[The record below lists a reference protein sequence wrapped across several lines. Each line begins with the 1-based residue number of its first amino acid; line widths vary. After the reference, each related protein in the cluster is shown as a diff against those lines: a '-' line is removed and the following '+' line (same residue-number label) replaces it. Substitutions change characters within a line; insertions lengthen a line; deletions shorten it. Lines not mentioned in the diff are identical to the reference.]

1 MDLKEIQ
8 NVCKDIERKSGKGSI
23 FLTGKETRL
32 EIPRWSTEIE
42 ALDNI
47 IGGGMP
53 KGRIVEIFGP
63 ESSGKTSLIYW
74 LMSLH
79 KLGVYIPIEGTYD
92 EDRAIS
98 LGVKPK
104 QMIVYRAQYGEEAL
118 NAVMK
123 FAKAGV
129 PIIAIDSVP
138 ACQPKED
145 IDKIE
150 KDAGNEARIG
160 GVARLFS
167 KTLPTIV
174 HICEETGTTLIL
186 VNQVRDKM
194 NAMLFGEKTDTPG
207 GRKLKHA
214 CSLRIQVARKAW
226 IEIPNKNPCNSAT
239 TEKIGL
245 IMKCKVVKSKVS
257 NPMGECEIPLFF
269 DRGFVSFDDVQ
280 SIRKEIMAQRAQQ
293 FGKRIPKEFLEEEDD

>member
-194 NAMLFGEKTDTPG
+194 NAMLFGEKEDTPG
-207 GRKLKHA
+207 GRAIKFY
-214 CSLRIQVARKAW
+214 SSVRIKVARRAW
-226 IEIPNKNPCNSAT
+226 IEIPNKNPAVSSDS
-239 TEKIGL
+239 EKVGI
-245 IMKCKVVKSKVS
+245 IMKAKISKSKVS
-257 NPMGECEIPLFF
+257 NPFGEAELPFFF
-269 DRGFVSFDDVQ
+269 DRGFVSYDD
-280 SIRKEIMAQRAQQ
+280 IKPIRAELMKNRKEQYNV
-293 FGKRIPKEFLEEEDD
+293 

>member
-194 NAMLFGEKTDTPG
+194 NAMLFGEKEDTPG
-207 GRKLKHA
+207 GRAIKFY
-214 CSLRIQVARKAW
+214 SSVRIKVARRAW
-226 IEIPNKNPCNSAT
+226 IEIPNKNPAVSSDS
-239 TEKIGL
+239 EKVGI
-245 IMKCKVVKSKVS
+245 IMKAKISKSKVS
-257 NPMGECEIPLFF
+257 NPFGEAELPFFF
-269 DRGFVSFDDVQ
+269 DRGFVSYDDIKP
-280 SIRKEIMAQRAQQ
+280 IRAELMK
-293 FGKRIPKEFLEEEDD
+293 KRKAEFNV

>member
-194 NAMLFGEKTDTPG
+194 NAMLCGEKEDTPG
-207 GRKLKHA
+207 GRAIKFY
-214 CSLRIQVARKAW
+214 SSVRIKVARRAW
-226 IEIPNKNPCNSAT
+226 IEIPNKNPAVSSDS
-239 TEKIGL
+239 EKVGI
-245 IMKCKVVKSKVS
+245 IMKAKISKSKVS
-257 NPMGECEIPLFF
+257 NPFGEAELPFFF
-269 DRGFVSFDDVQ
+269 DRGFVSYDDIKP
-280 SIRKEIMAQRAQQ
+280 IRAELMK
-293 FGKRIPKEFLEEEDD
+293 KRKAEFNV

>member
-53 KGRIVEIFGP
+53 KGRIIEIFGP

-92 EDRAIS
+92 EDRAVS

-194 NAMLFGEKTDTPG
+194 NAMLFGEKEDTPG
-207 GRKLKHA
+207 GRAIKFY
-214 CSLRIQVARKAW
+214 SSVRIKVARRAW
-226 IEIPNKNPCNSAT
+226 IEIPNKNPAVSSDS
-239 TEKIGL
+239 EKVGI
-245 IMKCKVVKSKVS
+245 IMKAKISKSKVS
-257 NPMGECEIPLFF
+257 NPFGEAELPFFF
-269 DRGFVSFDDVQ
+269 DRGFVSYDD
-280 SIRKEIMAQRAQQ
+280 IKPIRNEIMKKRKE
-293 FGKRIPKEFLEEEDD
+293 EFNV

>member
-92 EDRAIS
+92 EDRAVS

-194 NAMLFGEKTDTPG
+194 NAMLFGEKEDTPG
-207 GRKLKHA
+207 GRAIKFY
-214 CSLRIQVARKAW
+214 SSVRIKVARRAW
-226 IEIPNKNPCNSAT
+226 IEIPNKNPAVSSDS
-239 TEKIGL
+239 EKVGI
-245 IMKCKVVKSKVS
+245 IMKAKISKSKVS
-257 NPMGECEIPLFF
+257 NTFGEAELPFFF
-269 DRGFVSFDDVQ
+269 DRGFVSYDD
-280 SIRKEIMAQRAQQ
+280 IKPIRNELMKKRKE
-293 FGKRIPKEFLEEEDD
+293 EFNV

>member
-8 NVCKDIERKSGKGSI
+8 NVCKDLERKPGKGSTL
-23 FLTGKETRL
+23 LTGKETRL

-194 NAMLFGEKTDTPG
+194 NAMLFGEKEDTPG
-207 GRKLKHA
+207 GRAIKFY
-214 CSLRIQVARKAW
+214 SSVRIKVARRAW
-226 IEIPNKNPCNSAT
+226 IEIPNKNPAVSSDS
-239 TEKIGL
+239 EKVGI
-245 IMKCKVVKSKVS
+245 IMKAKISKSKVS
-257 NPMGECEIPLFF
+257 NPFGEAELPFFF
-269 DRGFVSFDDVQ
+269 DRGFVSYDDIKP
-280 SIRKEIMAQRAQQ
+280 IRAEIMK
-293 FGKRIPKEFLEEEDD
+293 KRKAEFNV

>member
-123 FAKAGV
+123 FAKAGI

-194 NAMLFGEKTDTPG
+194 NAMLFGEKEDTPG
-207 GRKLKHA
+207 GRAIKFY
-214 CSLRIQVARKAW
+214 SSVRIKVARRAW
-226 IEIPNKNPCNSAT
+226 IEIPNKNPAVSSDS
-239 TEKIGL
+239 EKVGI
-245 IMKCKVVKSKVS
+245 IMKAKISKSKVS
-257 NPMGECEIPLFF
+257 NPFGEAGLPFFF
-269 DRGFVSFDDVQ
+269 DRGFVSYDDIKP
-280 SIRKEIMAQRAQQ
+280 IRAELMN
-293 FGKRIPKEFLEEEDD
+293 KRKAEFNV

>member
-53 KGRIVEIFGP
+53 KGRIIEIFGP

-92 EDRAIS
+92 EDRAVS

-129 PIIAIDSVP
+129 PIIAVDSVP

-194 NAMLFGEKTDTPG
+194 NAMLFGEKEDTPG
-207 GRKLKHA
+207 GRAIKFY
-214 CSLRIQVARKAW
+214 SSVRIKVARRAW
-226 IEIPNKNPCNSAT
+226 IEIPNKNPAVSSDS
-239 TEKIGL
+239 EKVGI
-245 IMKCKVVKSKVS
+245 IMKAKISKSKVS
-257 NPMGECEIPLFF
+257 NPFGEAELPFFF
-269 DRGFVSFDDVQ
+269 DRGFVSYDD
-280 SIRKEIMAQRAQQ
+280 IKPIRNEIMKKRKE
-293 FGKRIPKEFLEEEDD
+293 EFNV

>member
-92 EDRAIS
+92 EDRAVS

-194 NAMLFGEKTDTPG
+194 NAMLFGEKEDTPG
-207 GRKLKHA
+207 GRAIKFY
-214 CSLRIQVARKAW
+214 SSVRIKVARRAW
-226 IEIPNKNPCNSAT
+226 IEIPNKNPAVSSDS
-239 TEKIGL
+239 EKVGI
-245 IMKCKVVKSKVS
+245 IMKAKISKSKVS
-257 NPMGECEIPLFF
+257 NPFGEAELPFFF
-269 DRGFVSFDDVQ
+269 DRGFVSYDDIKP
-280 SIRKEIMAQRAQQ
+280 IRAELMK
-293 FGKRIPKEFLEEEDD
+293 KRKAEFNV

>member
-129 PIIAIDSVP
+129 PIVAIDSVP

-194 NAMLFGEKTDTPG
+194 NAMLFGEKDDTPG
-207 GRKLKHA
+207 GRAIKFY
-214 CSLRIQVARKAW
+214 SSIRIKVARKAW
-226 IEIPNKNPCNSAT
+226 IDIPNKNPAVSAA
-239 TEKIGL
+239 TEKVGI
-245 IMKCKVVKSKVS
+245 IMKAKVVKSKVH
-257 NPMGECEIPLFF
+257 NPFGEAELPFFF
-269 DRGFVSFDDVQ
+269 DRGFVSFDDVA
-280 SIRKEIMAQRAQQ
+280 SIRKELMKSQ
-293 FGKRIPKEFLEEEDD
+293 KEKYNV

>member
-123 FAKAGV
+123 FAKARV

-194 NAMLFGEKTDTPG
+194 NAMLFGEKEDTPG
-207 GRKLKHA
+207 GRAIKFY
-214 CSLRIQVARKAW
+214 SSVRIKVARRAW
-226 IEIPNKNPCNSAT
+226 IEIPNKNPAVSSDS
-239 TEKIGL
+239 EKVGI
-245 IMKCKVVKSKVS
+245 IMKAKISKSKVS
-257 NPMGECEIPLFF
+257 NPFGEAELPFFF
-269 DRGFVSFDDVQ
+269 DRGFVSYDDIKP
-280 SIRKEIMAQRAQQ
+280 IRAELMK
-293 FGKRIPKEFLEEEDD
+293 KRKAEFNV

>member
-167 KTLPTIV
+167 KTLPAIV

-194 NAMLFGEKTDTPG
+194 NAMLFGEKEDTPG
-207 GRKLKHA
+207 GRAIKFY
-214 CSLRIQVARKAW
+214 SSVRIKVARRAW
-226 IEIPNKNPCNSAT
+226 IEIPNKNPAVSSDS
-239 TEKIGL
+239 EKVGI
-245 IMKCKVVKSKVS
+245 IMKAKISKSKVS
-257 NPMGECEIPLFF
+257 NPFGEAELPFFF
-269 DRGFVSFDDVQ
+269 DRGFVSYDDIKP
-280 SIRKEIMAQRAQQ
+280 IRAEIMK
-293 FGKRIPKEFLEEEDD
+293 KRKAEFNV